1 LTEKRQDIYNVFNIS
16 DKDKGKTDLNF
27 KKTLEFI
34 NMMFNNWNCSQI
46 IGDVK
51 TKDRKGI
58 FKSYV
63 LINKQI
69 EALKTDFNIN
79 ILDIFKP
86 KEEENEDTGEDD
98 ENEEINYINYCF
110 DNFDNIDNI
119 E

>member
-1 LTEKRQDIYNVFNIS
+1 
-16 DKDKGKTDLNF
+16 
-27 KKTLEFI
+27 
-34 NMMFNNWNCSQI
+34 MMFNNWNGSQI
-46 IGDVK
+46 IGDTNNYNK
-51 TKDRKGI
+51 RNKI
-58 FKSYV
+58 YNSYV